1 MKNKL
6 ESLKG
11 IIESYG
17 SLAVAFSGG
26 VDSSFLLAVA
36 REVLGDNAA
45 AVIAKTAVCP
55 EREAFSADMF
65 CKSRGITLIE
75 VYPDLLDTEAFKTNP
90 PDRCWHC
97 KKMLMGA
104 IKKAALENGFGTV
117 AEGSNADD
125 VNDYRP
131 GMRALSELGIKSPLR
146 EAGLTK
152 AEIRALSREMGLPT
166 WDKPSLA
173 CLATRFPYG
182 DAITEGGLRTVDA
195 AEEYLHD
202 LGIKQLRVRVHGSA
216 ARIET
221 EPKDMRMILE
231 NREIIAEKFHRIGFN
246 FVSLD
251 LDGFASGSMN
261 RVLTDGRQK

>member
-6 ESLKG
+6 GALKN
-11 IIESYG
+11 IIEGYG

-36 REVLGDNAA
+36 REVLGDKAA
-45 AVIAKTAVCP
+45 AVMARAPVCP
-55 EREAFSADMF
+55 VREELGADLF

-75 VYPDLLDTEAFKTNP
+75 VFPDLLDSAAFKTNP
-90 PDRCWHC
+90 PDRCYHC

-104 IKKAALENGFGTV
+104 IKMAAHENGFEYV

-166 WDKPSLA
+166 WDKPALA

-182 DAITEGGLRTVDA
+182 DAITEKGLRAVDA
-195 AEEYLHD
+195 AEAFLHD
-202 LGIKQLRVRVHGSA
+202 MDIKQLRVRVHGSL

-221 EPKDMRMILE
+221 EPKDMLKILE
-231 NREIIAEKFHRIGFN
+231 NREIIAKRFHEIGFVY
-246 FVSLD
+246 VSLD

-261 RVLTDGRQK
+261 RILK